1 MIQLIAGSVKYS
13 CTIHKSNSD
22 YPYLLMLHGFMGSA
36 DVFNPLIEPLKT
48 FCNPITI
55 DLAGH
60 GRTET
65 PDVDGILSCENKVNQ
80 LQSVL
85 DRLSFSNLFIYGYS
99 MGGRLAF
106 QLISNSSDYFDG
118 AIIESAHCG
127 IKEEDQRQER
137 RLLDSARA
145 DSAES
150 GYPEFVDNWIKLP
163 LFANTPKKAAEN
175 YETIIRAQSP
185 ALMARSLRE
194 FGSGVMPAVCNNL
207 PLDFPIHLISGSLD
221 TKYVQLQK
229 DVADQ
234 SVNFNHHI
242 IEEAGHR
249 VHADK
254 PLEVVNIIKDAITP
268 FSH

>member
-1 MIQLIAGSVKYS
+1 MFQLIADSVKYN

-36 DVFNPLIEPLKT
+36 DVFTPLIEPLKT
-48 FCNPITI
+48 FCNPVTI
-55 DLAGH
+55 GLAGH

-65 PDVDGILSCENKVNQ
+65 PDIDGILTSENQANQ

-106 QLISNSSDYFDG
+106 QLISNSPDYFDG

-127 IKEEDQRQER
+127 ITGEDQRQER
-137 RLLDSARA
+137 RLVDAKRA
-145 DSAES
+145 DAAETNFTK
-150 GYPEFVDNWIKLP
+150 FVDNWVKLP
-163 LFANTPKKAAEN
+163 LFSNTPKKAAEN

-194 FGSGVMPAVCNNL
+194 FGSGIMPSVCNNL

-221 TKYVQLQK
+221 PKYVQLQK
-229 DVADQ
+229 EIADR
-234 SVNFNHHI
+234 SPNFHHHI

-249 VHADK
+249 VHTDK
-254 PLEVVNIIKDAITP
+254 PLEVVKIIKVAITP